1 MGLWSRFS
9 SNSNKQLFHSSG
21 VLGDNDAETL
31 GTTSAETFEQ
41 RQQVNRNRQLVGSYR
56 DAGVLHNYRKEAHD
70 TKQKDDDR
78 RKRHHYTT
86 NEPSSSRIQR
96 VPSSRIDIVKS
107 SRKTPGGPTANGRPG
122 QGITPPVSRP
132 SFQEPSSRRFNP
144 YQ

>member
-1 MGLWSRFS
+1 MGLWSRFN

-21 VLGDNDAETL
+21 ILGDNDAETL
-31 GTTSAETFEQ
+31 GATSAETFEQ

-70 TKQKDDDR
+70 AKQKEDDR
-78 RKRHHYTT
+78 HKHHHYTT
-86 NEPSSSRIQR
+86 NEPSSRIRQ

-107 SRKTPGGPTANGRPG
+107 SRKTPGPSANTRPS

-132 SFQEPSSRRFNP
+132 SFQEPTSRRFNP